1 MTMHDNTITRRKFL
15 ESIAASLAA
24 SVPLVSSFSG
34 CAVTG
39 LVVYPQ
45 RVVDGKISVAVANY
59 GELNEVGGA
68 IELNVERVSD
78 PIVVVHKDVEEFIA
92 LSPICT
98 HLGCTV
104 RKEASFF
111 RCPCHGSTYTLEGTV
126 VRGPAEKT
134 LLSYRTEF
142 VDNNLVI
149 YL

>member
-1 MTMHDNTITRRKFL
+1 MALYDNTITRREFL
-15 ESIAASLAA
+15 ESIAVSLAV
-24 SVPLVSSFSG
+24 SVPLASSLSG

-39 LVVYPQ
+39 LVVYPH
-45 RVVDGKISVAVANY
+45 RIINGKISIAVADY
-59 GELNEVGGA
+59 AELNEVGGA
-68 IELNVERVSD
+68 IELNVERVPD

-104 RKEASFF
+104 RKEVLFF

-126 VRGPAEKT
+126 VRGPAEKA

-142 VDNNLVI
+142 VDDNLVI

>member
-1 MTMHDNTITRRKFL
+1 MHDNTITRRKFL
-15 ESIAASLAA
+15 ESVAASLAA

-45 RVVDGKISVAVANY
+45 RIINGKISIAVANY
-59 GELNEVGGA
+59 AELNEVGGA

-78 PIVVVHKDVEEFIA
+78 PIVVVRKGLEELVA

-104 RKEASFF
+104 RKEAAFF
-111 RCPCHGSTYTLEGTV
+111 RCPCHGSTYTLDGTV
-126 VRGPAEKT
+126 VRGPAEKA
-134 LLSYRTEF
+134 LVQYRTEF
-142 VDNNLVI
+142 VNGNLVI